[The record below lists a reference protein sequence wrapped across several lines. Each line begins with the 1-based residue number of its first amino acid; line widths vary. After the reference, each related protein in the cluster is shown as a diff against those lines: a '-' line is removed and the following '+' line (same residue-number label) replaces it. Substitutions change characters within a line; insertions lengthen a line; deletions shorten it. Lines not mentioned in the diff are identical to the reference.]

1 MNDKELLGETLEYF
15 EGCMRA
21 GIKATPTNKEIACV
35 VNEIY
40 RLRKIIELA
49 VDMDLDDEPLHQEFV
64 EVEVEGGPNE

>member
-1 MNDKELLGETLEYF
+1 MNDKELLEKVLKYF
-15 EGCMRA
+15 EGCMRE
-21 GIKATPTNKEIACV
+21 GVKATPTKKEIACV

-40 RLRKIIELA
+40 RLRKIIELV

>member
-1 MNDKELLGETLEYF
+1 MNDKELLGKTLEYF
-15 EGCMRA
+15 EECMRS
-21 GIKATPTNKEIACV
+21 GIKATPTKKEIACV

-49 VDMDLDDEPLHQEFV
+49 VDMDLDDEPLHQKFV